1 MNSYIYICTYMR
13 LKTYVFVNIT
23 HVGLWV
29 VYTLIEV
36 WDVCTYM
43 IMGKQTFTTQAT
55 PLAYWSCEGK
65 ATHHNFQKRAA
76 LVGIRTQIVLLP
88 ILGNGLTN

>member
-1 MNSYIYICTYMR
+1 MKLAQLVGVYVLYEFYIYICTYMP

-43 IMGKQTFTTQAT
+43 I
-55 PLAYWSCEGK
+55 
-65 ATHHNFQKRAA
+65 
-76 LVGIRTQIVLLP
+76 I
-88 ILGNGLTN
+88 